1 MGKSQAQHG
10 ETVTHPSF
18 GVVNIGHAS
27 IGGGHKRL
35 FDSPF
40 KHYHVV
46 TLEISPA
53 QMTRNLHGDS
63 IMPSGR
69 VPFIS
74 IAMSEAQFSKMIL
87 NAGHASGTP
96 CTVEYVN
103 GERVEDPPPSNMK
116 KLWANEVKAGFKDI
130 ADAADAAEKSVSE
143 LLAKDRITKGDVKA
157 LKDIIYTL
165 AQDLRSNLPWMQER
179 FQEAME
185 KTVVDAKGEINAHV
199 TALIKETGLKA
210 LQGGALPVL
219 ELNED
224 SDSKKK

>member
-1 MGKSQAQHG
+1 VGKSQAQHG
-10 ETVTHPSF
+10 ETISHPSF
-18 GVVNIGHAS
+18 GVININRAS

-46 TLEISPA
+46 TLEISPG

-69 VPFIS
+69 VPYIS
-74 IAMSEAQFSKMIL
+74 IAMSEVQFSELIL
-87 NAGHASGTP
+87 NAGRAAGTP
-96 CTVEYVN
+96 CTIEYVN
-103 GERVEDPPPSNMK
+103 GERVEDPPPANIK

-130 ADAADAAEKSVSE
+130 ADAADAAEKSVNE

-157 LKDIIYTL
+157 LKDIIYIL
-165 AQDLRSNLPWMQER
+165 AQDLRSNMPWMQER

-185 KTVVDAKGEINAHV
+185 KTVADAKGEVNAHI
-199 TALIKETGLKA
+199 TAIIKQTGLKA
-210 LQGGALPVL
+210 LQGGALPAL
-219 ELNED
+219 EFSEEEGPE
-224 SDSKKK
+224 KK